1 MATIQTPKINRIYKM
16 TEFDVLRTSVKMGN
30 MYICVDSLNMYYDR
44 GTALRD
50 RQLYPYTGVR
60 TVNELFY
67 MITPDRGVTYYCWED
82 NSLWYWNNKWVA
94 LYSETTYPS
103 AYVYDDIPS
112 TTSPSGINSI
122 YRYDMP
128 NMPADDNGLL
138 KDGSVVV
145 RDRNRIIKGKIY
157 VNDENDN
164 MTISSYLGGG
174 IRFLPNG
181 KTATDG
187 EFWIG
192 DIMREVDGVTRTF
205 ALSTLRAEL
214 TILNNEMYVNYAEHP
229 EADISEYPNN
239 EHIYKVYHEGNLDV
253 SAIKIMT
260 PQQIYNKLLDDSLPT
275 VFNFNVK
282 KLQGH
287 TADYFARAQHTHS
300 SSDISDLYNTIV
312 QRAGIAVKS
321 IFNHIDGHGITGDFD
336 TSRNVLTLDVDD
348 FTLTFGGGVSGS
360 GTINNLSDTVIDLVV
375 DGTKHS
381 HTNYETTMQSLQNQ
395 IDAID
400 IDISSTY
407 PRATIDAKIDD
418 VKGTA
423 SPTPGKPLLV
433 NSQNMLPVLCSQAKQ
448 LDHYIDIS
456 LTGAVTG
463 TGRINGSETTLT
475 INTDLGSSAVIESMI
490 TTQINQRN
498 IAAPIGD
505 GVSTSFIV
513 RHNLNTENII
523 VQFRD
528 ITTKEEI
535 YLANKTLDANRIQID
550 SNTPIANG
558 GVMVLIYKV
567 S

>member
-44 GTALRD
+44 GTAIRD

-112 TTSPSGINSI
+112 TTNPSGINSI

-174 IRFLPNG
+174 MRFLPNG
-181 KTATDG
+181 KTSTDG
-187 EFWIG
+187 EFWVG
-192 DIMREVDGVTRTF
+192 DIYKEVDGVTQVF
-205 ALSTLRAEL
+205 PLATLRAEL
-214 TILNNEMYVNYAEHP
+214 TILNNEMYINYAEHP
-229 EADISEYPNN
+229 ENDISDYKNN

-260 PQQIYNKLLDDSLPT
+260 PQQIYDKLLDDSLPT
-275 VFNFNVK
+275 VFDFNVK

-287 TADYFARAQHTHS
+287 NADYFARAQHTHS
-300 SSDISDLYNTIV
+300 SSDISDLYATIV
-312 QRAGIAVKS
+312 DQAGIAVKS
-321 IFNHIDGHGITGDFD
+321 IFNHIVGKGISGSFD
-336 TSRNVLTLDVDD
+336 TTRNILTLDVND

-360 GTINNLSDTVIDLVV
+360 GTITDLGDTVIDLVV

-381 HTNYETTMQSLQNQ
+381 HANYETTMASLQAQ
-395 IDAID
+395 IDAIETD
-400 IDISSTY
+400 TSSTY
-407 PRATIDAKIDD
+407 TRAQIDAKVDA
-418 VKGTA
+418 VTGTTT
-423 SPTPGKPLLV
+423 PTAGKPLLV
-433 NSQNMLPVLCSQAKQ
+433 NAQGILPAKSSQAVQ
-448 LDHYIDIS
+448 LDHYIDIAI
-456 LTGAVTG
+456 TGAVTG
-463 TGRINGSETTLT
+463 TGRVNGSETSLT
-475 INTDLGSSAVIESMI
+475 IDTELGDSALISSMI
-490 TTQINQRN
+490 TTKINERN
-498 IAAPIGD
+498 IATPIGD
-505 GVSTSFIV
+505 GTSTIFTV

-528 ITTKEEI
+528 VNTKEEV
-535 YLANKTLDANRIQID
+535 YLSNKTLDANRIQIE
-550 SNTPIANG
+550 SSTPIANG